1 MNTNTDRIQTNG
13 NRYGIMLARG
23 DGTRLLP
30 LTRQLSKDERPRQF
44 CAVIGKE
51 TLLQQTRLRVS
62 KKINVSA
69 RTQVASGPQ
78 SFVV

>member
-1 MNTNTDRIQTNG
+1 MNTNTNRIQTNG
-13 NRYGIMLARG
+13 HRYGVTLAKG

-30 LTRQLSKDERPRQF
+30 LTTQLSEDERPKQF

-69 RTQVASGPQ
+69 RTQVASGPR
-78 SFVV
+78 SFVE